1 MDEKL
6 RQLSINAR
14 ILGLMYDKAIPPSI
28 RAIFKQADEAARP
41 LSDHEL
47 RVICRFS
54 AVDADNLQRLQSKTP
69 QFVTSAKNRL
79 LEKDPSLNLPGG
91 ALYPEER
98 AEACWRDCWHFL
110 RVTIYAVAAGRLI
123 FTHPPGVEGL
133 RDLYRELGVPV
144 NSMALAIG
152 FLKNDALSH
161 YSTYASPNDVSLLGE
176 ALLHLEQMIQQ
187 LNQRSSPATEVLP

>member
-14 ILGLMYDKAIPPSI
+14 ILGLMYDKALPPSI
-28 RAIFKQADEAARP
+28 RAIFKQADEPARP

-110 RVTIYAVAAGRLI
+110 RVTIYAVAAGRPA
-123 FTHPPGVEGL
+123 FTQPGGVQGL
-133 RDLYRELGVPV
+133 SDLYRELAVPIS
-144 NSMALAIG
+144 SMALAIG
-152 FLKNDALSH
+152 FLKSEAVSD
-161 YSTYASPNDVSLLGE
+161 YSTYASPSDASILRE
-176 ALLHLEQMIQQ
+176 ALLHLEQMIQK
-187 LNQRSSPATEVLP
+187 LPQRSSSDTEVPL